1 MALRG
6 ASGTKFSADVRK
18 AYNDTCLF
26 TGMKLPKIPATA
38 SSGVDAAHILPWAEY
53 DLNTVS
59 NGLCLSK
66 LCHWAFDS
74 GILRLDFDSASEKY
88 RLQLSTAALAAE
100 SAGLLKLNSLKD
112 IQGVVSTSLLP
123 KDKANWP
130 NPSFL
135 KVYNEASNT

>member
-53 DLNTVS
+53 DLNTGSAMV
-59 NGLCLSK
+59 
-66 LCHWAFDS
+66 
-74 GILRLDFDSASEKY
+74 SASASFVTG
-88 RLQLSTAALAAE
+88 RLIPA
-100 SAGLLKLNSLKD
+100 
-112 IQGVVSTSLLP
+112 
-123 KDKANWP
+123 
-130 NPSFL
+130 
-135 KVYNEASNT
+135 Y